1 MDPYRRVLLVYCR
14 GGAPLEY
21 AIPKIAERAEVH
33 VLALQQMPLHT
44 EDSWRPHCTAVIPA
58 WDERLEGDA
67 LVGLIVAEAQ
77 RVGADAVFTLSEFAV
92 LAVAEA
98 AERLGLRGA
107 GPKAAQSRDKRLM
120 REIWEQEGVPSPRFR
135 RVTSEDELK
144 SAYAELTPPLL
155 LKSAWGAGAVGQ
167 LVIDSPERIAEA
179 WAETTATVADA
190 HATGFMELQ
199 QVGAERDFLVEE
211 IIPGSI
217 RSWWDADSGYGDYL
231 SVEGIVAD
239 GVYHPLCITSR
250 IPTIPPF
257 TELSNLAPCAL
268 PQDLQR
274 KVESVARAAVDAL
287 GLETCG
293 THTEIKL
300 MEDGGLSVLESAARL
315 GGVMVAPEI
324 EHVFGYEPVG
334 MLIDSLLGLPVR
346 FPDRMLTDLDAKGAA
361 GSLSLIA
368 TDDAGNPWAEELTWD
383 EDLVDWSGILSP
395 GSRIEAVPG
404 LSITKGTA
412 MPRYDSS
419 SGALGY
425 GGIFFLR
432 TTDADTL
439 VRDSHSVLNNLE
451 AALSKGWREKNAQTE
466 GH

>member
-1 MDPYRRVLLVYCR
+1 
-14 GGAPLEY
+14 
-21 AIPKIAERAEVH
+21 
-33 VLALQQMPLHT
+33 
-44 EDSWRPHCTAVIPA
+44 
-58 WDERLEGDA
+58 
-67 LVGLIVAEAQ
+67 
-77 RVGADAVFTLSEFAV
+77 
-92 LAVAEA
+92 
-98 AERLGLRGA
+98 
-107 GPKAAQSRDKRLM
+107 
-120 REIWEQEGVPSPRFR
+120 
-135 RVTSEDELK
+135 
-144 SAYAELTPPLL
+144 
-155 LKSAWGAGAVGQ
+155 
-167 LVIDSPERIAEA
+167 
-179 WAETTATVADA
+179 
-190 HATGFMELQ
+190 MELQ
-199 QVGAERDFLVEE
+199 QAGAEHDFLVEE

-217 RSWWDADSGYGDYL
+217 RGWWDADSGYGDYL

-300 MEDGGLSVLESAARL
+300 MVDGGLSVLESAARL

-324 EHVFGYEPVG
+324 EHVFGYEPIG
-334 MLIDSLLGLPVR
+334 MLIDSLLGLPVK
-346 FPDRMLTDLDAKGAA
+346 FPERMLTDLDAKGAA

-395 GSRIEAVPG
+395 GTRIEAVPG
-404 LSITKGTA
+404 LSITKGTP

-432 TTDADTL
+432 TTGADTL
-439 VRDSHSVLNNLE
+439 VRDSHAVLNNLE